1 MQIVEF
7 SYLGVRSAVLRLRHR
22 GSSVRFV
29 LYPMIHVADP
39 SFCREVRER
48 LAGCD
53 VVVVEG
59 VGSTAVTRGLTLT
72 YRVLPRSSRS
82 GLVEQPDLVE
92 GLPVEVVR
100 PDLTGP
106 EFDAS
111 WGRMPWWWR
120 LLLRLVLPWV
130 VGSMALMSLLGGREW
145 VLRQAMELELDDLP
159 TNQEVLDGA
168 WSEQIDRV
176 LLDDRDAPLVAALTA
191 LHRQHQDGRET
202 VTVEVLYGAAHLRA
216 VLVGLYALGYR
227 VVGGDWL
234 TVMART

>member
-1 MQIVEF
+1 M
-7 SYLGVRSAVLRLRHR
+7 
-22 GSSVRFV
+22 
-29 LYPMIHVADP
+29 
-39 SFCREVRER
+39 
-48 LAGCD
+48 
-53 VVVVEG
+53 
-59 VGSTAVTRGLTLT
+59 TRGLTLT

-130 VGSMALMSLLGGREW
+130 VGWMALMSLLGGREW

-159 TNQEVLDGA
+159 ANQ
-168 WSEQIDRV
+168 
-176 LLDDRDAPLVAALTA
+176 
-191 LHRQHQDGRET
+191 
-202 VTVEVLYGAAHLRA
+202 EVLYGAAHLRA